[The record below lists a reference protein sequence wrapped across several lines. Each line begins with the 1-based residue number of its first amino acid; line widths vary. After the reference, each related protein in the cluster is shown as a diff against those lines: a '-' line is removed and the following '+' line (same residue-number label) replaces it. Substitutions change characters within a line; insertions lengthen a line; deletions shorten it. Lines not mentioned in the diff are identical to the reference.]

1 MQTCAKCHSLS
12 DDDAIICSNCGEKL
26 PEGNTVMIALK
37 KFQENHRVVSVRL
50 VVADDACP
58 ACREVSGTYKKEVA
72 PTLPLVTCSHE
83 GGCRCFYEPMLD
95 EIYP

>member
-1 MQTCAKCHSLS
+1 MQTCANCHSLS
-12 DDDAIICSNCGEKL
+12 NDDATYCSFCGTNL
-26 PEGNTVMIALK
+26 PEGNTVMTALK
-37 KFQENHRVVSVRL
+37 KFRENHRVVSVRL

-58 ACREVSGTYKKEVA
+58 ACKEGSGTYNKDEA
-72 PTLPLVTCSHE
+72 PTLPHITCSHE